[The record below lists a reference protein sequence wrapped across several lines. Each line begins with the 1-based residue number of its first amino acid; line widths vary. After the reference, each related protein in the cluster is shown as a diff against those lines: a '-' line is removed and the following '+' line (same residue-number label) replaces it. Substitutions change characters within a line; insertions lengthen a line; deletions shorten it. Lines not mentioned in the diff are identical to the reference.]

1 MFNTKQRSSC
11 HKCKKREA
19 TWAWYLNFQWW
30 NLARHHKSSI
40 VEVRAIDAN
49 KIQQLWHIRWHS
61 FKINCFFPF
70 PIRRHLLKF
79 AFYKKNCTKKNFGE
93 RFHISSLEGGV
104 ATSTLHFIAMAASEP
119 LLLSLYVTKGPTL
132 SGHYALGTEG
142 RTRSS
147 CPGLTVRPAAL
158 HNVEPKSSFNMT
170 SWT

>member
-49 KIQQLWHIRWHS
+49 KIQQLWHIWWHS

-93 RFHISSLEGGV
+93 RFHISSLEGGGGN
-104 ATSTLHFIAMAASEP
+104 LN
-119 LLLSLYVTKGPTL
+119 L
-132 SGHYALGTEG
+132 
-142 RTRSS
+142 
-147 CPGLTVRPAAL
+147 AL
-158 HNVEPKSSFNMT
+158 HCNGCIWAIAPQFVCHKRPHFVRTLCPRNWGQNQVIMPWPNSEACCFT
-170 SWT
+170 

>member
-19 TWAWYLNFQWW
+19 TWAWYLSFQWW
-30 NLARHHKSSI
+30 NLALHHKSSI

-61 FKINCFFPF
+61 FKLIVFSPFLFVGTFLNSPFIKKLHQKEFWWEISHKFP
-70 PIRRHLLKF
+70 
-79 AFYKKNCTKKNFGE
+79 
-93 RFHISSLEGGV
+93 GGGGGP
-104 ATSTLHFIAMAASEP
+104 TSTLHFIAMAASER